1 MTLAPKFTC
10 GYQPFEWHDDERAC
24 PVRAT
29 AWFPAPLT
37 FDEQPID
44 YGLGAGAV
52 VPGAS
57 ISSEGE
63 RFPIVVLSH
72 GAFGAP
78 ANYAWLA
85 EYLARRGVVV
95 LGVAHYG
102 ESWVYGPETIDAAAA
117 TRLWERPRDCSFALT
132 CFLAEDTFATRL
144 DAARIAAI
152 GHSSGGATAVALAGA
167 RLDPQALAA
176 YCSSDAG
183 AMDHGCDYARTAPV
197 EAFPPEATA
206 SYADPRVSAIVLLD
220 PAAGPGYSAESLAAI
235 DVPTLVIGSQDND
248 FLPFSHHAGPLRAA
262 HPQRRAAFAS
272 PNGEGHFV
280 YLNACASD
288 IAANGV
294 PLCIDRAGVSRQ
306 AVHERLAPDVLR
318 FLQRTIGAPA

>member
-1 MTLAPKFTC
+1 M
-10 GYQPFEWHDDERAC
+10 
-24 PVRAT
+24 
-29 AWFPAPLT
+29 
-37 FDEQPID
+37 
-44 YGLGAGAV
+44 
-52 VPGAS
+52 
-57 ISSEGE
+57 
-63 RFPIVVLSH
+63 
-72 GAFGAP
+72 GAP
-78 ANYAWLA
+78 ARLLIRADLLPR
-85 EYLARRGVVV
+85 E
-95 LGVAHYG
+95 
-102 ESWVYGPETIDAAAA
+102 DA
-117 TRLWERPRDCSFALT
+117 
-132 CFLAEDTFATRL
+132 FATRL

-220 PAAGPGYSAESLAAI
+220 PAAGPGYSVESLAAI

-248 FLPFSHHAGPLRAA
+248 FLPFTHHAGRYAQLIPNAA
-262 HPQRRAAFAS
+262 LVRLSH
-272 PNGEGHFV
+272 GEGHFV
-280 YLNACASD
+280 YLNACVSD

-294 PLCIDRAGVSRQ
+294 PLCIDRAGVNRQ
-306 AVHERLAPDVLR
+306 GVHERLAPDVLR